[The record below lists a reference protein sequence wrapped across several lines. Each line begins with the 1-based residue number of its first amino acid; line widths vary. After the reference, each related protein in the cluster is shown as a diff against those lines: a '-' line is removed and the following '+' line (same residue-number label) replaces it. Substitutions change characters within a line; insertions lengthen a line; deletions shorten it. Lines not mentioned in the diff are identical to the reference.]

1 MPASM
6 MAIVAAVDDAAA
18 CAPYASS
25 SACALGP
32 VTTTA
37 SAVSLTTTRRRNARS
52 SVLRKSAT
60 RRLHH
65 ARHVI
70 IDAMQHTAA
79 EVIAVFHRDMTP
91 GVIAVVLLTMGVGM
105 LLLGALTAG
114 KSRLSFLYTG
124 LFAIAYGARL
134 AINTGAVTL
143 LYGHPRWLDYLRSD
157 FEYLV
162 PIPAALQFETFSGN
176 RRPMMHRIIT
186 AALIAC
192 AAIAIPYEIAIHSPF
207 ALKPVIDALVIVL
220 IAVLA
225 IDLLSASPEAA
236 NWSLVRIGALL
247 FTAFVLNEHF
257 HFVGDRY
264 GITREPTGFLI
275 LMLTIIVTTM
285 RHATHSQ
292 QRLAAVD
299 VELATARE
307 IQFAALPRNNPEL
320 PGLEVAAVYTPASDV
335 AGDFYDFLELDR
347 GCLGIFIADV
357 SGHGVPAAL
366 VASMLKIALATQA
379 ENASSPARIL
389 ANLNTLFFGRLERQ
403 FITAAYVHINPI
415 AGILTTASAGH
426 PPPILR
432 HDETCDEI
440 IAPGVVLGRF
450 RDARYEEVTRP
461 FVPGDTLL
469 LYTDGVTE
477 TANRAAE
484 QWGDERLRKSIGS
497 ESPSALA
504 AKILSEVQTWRGV
517 SGPPEDDVTMI
528 VVQRR

>member
-1 MPASM
+1 M
-6 MAIVAAVDDAAA
+6 MAMVAAVDDVAAS
-18 CAPYASS
+18 APYASS
-25 SACALGP
+25 SACALVP
-32 VTTTA
+32 VATTA

-60 RRLHH
+60 ARLHH

-70 IDAMQHTAA
+70 IAVMQMQHTAA
-79 EVIAVFHRDMTP
+79 EVIAVFHRDMAA
-91 GVIAVVLLTMGVGM
+91 GVIAVVLVTMGIGM

-114 KSRLSFLYTG
+114 KSRRSFVFTG
-124 LFAIAYGARL
+124 LFSISYGTRL
-134 AINTGAVTL
+134 AFNTSAFTM
-143 LYGHPRWLDYLRSD
+143 LYGHPRWLDYLRAD

-162 PIPAALQFETFSGN
+162 PIPAALLFETFSGS
-176 RRPMMHRIIT
+176 RRRIVHRIIT
-186 AALIAC
+186 AALVAC
-192 AAIAIPYEIAIHSPF
+192 AVVAIPYELATHSPF

-236 NWSLVRIGALL
+236 NWSLVRMGALV

-257 HFVGDRY
+257 RFIGDRY

-275 LMLTIIVTTM
+275 LMLTIIITTM

-299 VELATARE
+299 VELATARK
-307 IQFAALPRNNPEL
+307 IQFAALPRKNPEL

-366 VASMLKIALATQA
+366 VASMLKIALATQS

-403 FITAAYVHINPI
+403 FITAAYVHIDPI

-426 PPPILR
+426 PPPPPPRPPAADPPSRRNLR
-432 HDETCDEI
+432 
-440 IAPGVVLGRF
+440 
-450 RDARYEEVTRP
+450 RDHRP
-461 FVPGDTLL
+461 RHRPRPLPR
-469 LYTDGVTE
+469 
-477 TANRAAE
+477 RA
-484 QWGDERLRKSIGS
+484 LRGAHASLR
-497 ESPSALA
+497 P
-504 AKILSEVQTWRGV
+504 R
-517 SGPPEDDVTMI
+517 
-528 VVQRR
+528 